1 MANVAAVTIRAA
13 LLAFLIVS
21 SACTS
26 DAPDTVAVTTTASPP
41 TTQAVPT
48 ETTATPTDP
57 ADLALASRRSDVG
70 ADADAF
76 ARSVLG
82 ERGDISE
89 QTATLLQQSLGIVL
103 ERGTDGFAMSAIDVT
118 NTVDGGLIAFIPE
131 RDFRGDPELLE
142 QLGLFISGQEF
153 GTPGSVIEIAGRPGV
168 RLDLPEGTWVLWQ
181 SHTIVLVAV
190 SESGDFAEQVVA
202 EIAADIDEYAWQT
215 GDCLYMGD
223 GGLPYAPFG
232 TLDLVPCDEP
242 HTHEVLA
249 AESALGAADA
259 EFPDGLAERV
269 AEFCDGAIDR
279 VFGVAPATLA
289 YDLVRYQPD
298 EAEWAAGDRYAACVV
313 ARADP
318 AYAIYELVGPVANN
332 ETPVVTF
339 AVDEC
344 FGLNRRAGQLRCD
357 QPHIFQMVGI
367 VSYPGD
373 SEAPLPSVTDRRQM
387 LGDECDSLASSTVGE
402 PKSSNHRVLGNYDPI
417 SRVEWEAGIR
427 DVPCF
432 AYLVDE
438 ALAPLTIVGRI
449 DGEHTVLGNTD
460 DSIAA

>member
-1 MANVAAVTIRAA
+1 MTIRTALA
-13 LLAFLIVS
+13 VLLLAS
-21 SACTS
+21 SSCTS
-26 DAPDTVAVTTTASPP
+26 AAPDTVAVTTTATPQ
-41 TTQAVPT
+41 TTQASPN
-48 ETTATPTDP
+48 ETTNAPTDP

-70 ADADAF
+70 AEADAF

-82 ERGDISE
+82 ERGDISD
-89 QTATLLQQSLGIVL
+89 QTATLMQQSLGIVL
-103 ERGTDGFAMSAIDVT
+103 ERGADGFAMSAIDDT

-131 RDFRGDPELLE
+131 RDFRGDPALLE

-153 GTPGSVIEIAGRPGV
+153 GSPGSEIDIAGRPGV

-181 SHTIVLVAV
+181 SHTVVLVAV

-202 EIAADIDEYAWQT
+202 EIAADVDDYAWQT

-232 TLDLVPCDEP
+232 TLDLVSCDEP

-249 AESALGAADA
+249 VENALGAADA
-259 EFPDGLAERV
+259 EFPDGLSDRV
-269 AEFCDGAIDR
+269 AEFCDAAIDS
-279 VFGVAPATLA
+279 VFGVPPATLA

-298 EAEWAAGDRYAACVV
+298 EAEWAAGDRYAACVI

-318 AYAIYELVGPVANN
+318 SYAIYELVGPAADT
-332 ETPVVTF
+332 EPPVVTF
-339 AVDEC
+339 DVDDC

-357 QPHIFQMVGI
+357 QPHIFQVVGT
-367 VSYPGD
+367 VSYAGAAG
-373 SEAPLPSVTDRRQM
+373 APVPSVTDRRQM
-387 LGDECDSLASSTVGE
+387 LGDECDSLASTVVGE
-402 PKSSNHRVLGNYDPI
+402 PKSSNHRVLGIYDPI
-417 SRVEWEAGIR
+417 SRVEWEAGVR
-427 DVPCF
+427 DVACF

-438 ALAPLTIVGRI
+438 ALAPLTIVGRL
-449 DGEHTVLGNTD
+449 DGDHTVLGNTD